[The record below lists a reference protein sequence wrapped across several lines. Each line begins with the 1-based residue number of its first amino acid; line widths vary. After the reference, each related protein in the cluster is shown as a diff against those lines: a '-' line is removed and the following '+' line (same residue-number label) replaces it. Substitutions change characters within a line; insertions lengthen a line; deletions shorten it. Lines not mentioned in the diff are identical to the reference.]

1 MLSIIIRSVLIKEL
15 HSGYQKIINSG
26 KMVKSSP
33 INIIWIKSRIL
44 SAEGAHLGRGSM
56 RWILSTGRA
65 LLHGRNK
72 LSVKIYNL
80 V

>member
-1 MLSIIIRSVLIKEL
+1 
-15 HSGYQKIINSG
+15 
-26 KMVKSSP
+26 MVKSSP

-80 V
+80 VYKLIKNYFFSRKNYLKY